1 MSKSKIKS
9 ICILVLSLIICFGVL
24 AGCGQK
30 LSSDFDE
37 AEVKSAAENVITLVN
52 EKDSEGL
59 REMSTVQMK
68 EGLTDDLLNKV
79 YEAIGEGGAFKNVEN
94 MGVAGMTNKENN
106 EELAVVVAKAKYEN
120 KSFTYTIRT
129 SISMIREAVVAM
141 AAPSTPSCGAPK
153 WPKIST

>member
-79 YEAIGEGGAFKNVEN
+79 YEAIGEGGAFKNVEDIRLLN
-94 MGVAGMTNKENN
+94 QTLLMMPGIVDTSLFVDILTGMILVNDMGVFKKEKDG
-106 EELAVVVAKAKYEN
+106 EFHSL
-120 KSFTYTIRT
+120 
-129 SISMIREAVVAM
+129 
-141 AAPSTPSCGAPK
+141 
-153 WPKIST
+153 

>member
-1 MSKSKIKS
+1 MSKSKIRS
-9 ICILVLSLIICFGVL
+9 ICILVLSIIMCFGLL

-68 EGLTDDLLNKV
+68 EALTDDLLNKV
-79 YEAIGEGGAFKNVEN
+79 YEAIGEGGAFKKVED
-94 MGVAGMTNKENN
+94 MSVAGSTNKEND
-106 EELAVVVAKAKYEN
+106 EELALVVAKAKYEN
-120 KSFTYTIRT
+120 KSFTYTISFT
-129 SISMIREAVVAM
+129 KDMKLA
-141 AAPSTPSCGAPK
+141 GLYYK
-153 WPKIST
+153 

>member
-120 KSFTYTIRT
+120 KSFTYTISFT
-129 SISMIREAVVAM
+129 KDMKLAGLYYRENFILKN
-141 AAPSTPSCGAPK
+141 SLKSRL
-153 WPKIST
+153 

>member
-1 MSKSKIKS
+1 
-9 ICILVLSLIICFGVL
+9 
-24 AGCGQK
+24 
-30 LSSDFDE
+30 
-37 AEVKSAAENVITLVN
+37 LVN

-120 KSFTYTIRT
+120 KSFTYTISFT
-129 SISMIREAVVAM
+129 KDMKLA
-141 AAPSTPSCGAPK
+141 GLYYK
-153 WPKIST
+153 